1 MPPSNEIAIIKEK
14 LITKG
19 GSLIQEKCGATVK
32 IQTLIADR
40 KRWS

>member
-1 MPPSNEIAIIKEK
+1 MPPSNEITANR
-14 LITKG
+14 TKQKV
-19 GSLIQEKCGATVK
+19 GSSAQEKCGATVE